1 MDPGYG
7 SARSVRDAG
16 RATARPEEG
25 RLMAHLD
32 FGWGQ
37 TSRAHGKNDQ
47 ISLRTSWEVGETARH
62 FQRLFNTPLLGFV
75 GHVVKVFSPPASIG
89 LLFQF
94 GPGMRDTFVEMVD
107 KSAFPPR
114 TINQAITA
122 KPGSGVMIPDNPGH
136 KHRDAWWRHA
146 AAGAAIGASFRE
158 EGTDTSVHIA
168 FNSTLCDVHVDRSG
182 FVVDKEGYPRW
193 DLNNLLRHFTVDLA
207 GDKAPWLLASMA
219 ILDKRNHPVF
229 QATLSPWLAVDL
241 PSKGGLDRTA
251 IKIGLA
257 ITGVF

>member
-1 MDPGYG
+1 
-7 SARSVRDAG
+7 
-16 RATARPEEG
+16 
-25 RLMAHLD
+25 MAELD
-32 FGWGQ
+32 FGWGR
-37 TSRAHGKNDQ
+37 TSRGHGKHDQ

-75 GHVVKVFSPPASIG
+75 GHVVKVFAPPASIG
-89 LLFQF
+89 LLFEF
-94 GPGMRDTFVEMVD
+94 GPGMRDKFVELVD
-107 KSAFPPR
+107 KRAFPPAMV
-114 TINQAITA
+114 NQAITA
-122 KPGSGVMIPDNPGH
+122 KRSAPGVMIPDNPGVE
-136 KHRDAWWRHA
+136 HRDAWWRQA

-182 FVVDKEGYPRW
+182 FVVNKEGYARW

-219 ILDKRNHPVF
+219 VLDKRNRPVF

-241 PSKGGLDRTA
+241 PSKDGPDRTA
-251 IKIGLA
+251 IKVGLA